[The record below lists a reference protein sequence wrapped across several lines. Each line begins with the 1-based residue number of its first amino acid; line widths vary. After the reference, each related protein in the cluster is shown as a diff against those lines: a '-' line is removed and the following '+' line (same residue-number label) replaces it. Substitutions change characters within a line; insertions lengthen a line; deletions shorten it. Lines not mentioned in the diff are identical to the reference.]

1 MELIKIK
8 RIPEID
14 KSYYKT
20 TKIICDKCNKEI
32 GENDEYLEV
41 NYMEKHYDDELSYK
55 HFCEKCMKDSM
66 YEMFINNHYTNFHRY
81 IFNKDKK
88 WIEFDEYDMQRYGFK
103 EERLWKKD

>member
-1 MELIKIK
+1 MVELIKIK

-66 YEMFINNHYTNFHRY
+66 YDMFINNHYTSKTVEFFFFP
-81 IFNKDKK
+81 FNSVTFLLKIKSS
-88 WIEFDEYDMQRYGFK
+88 
-103 EERLWKKD
+103 